1 MTIEKQTV
9 IDKIEV
15 IENGVIQ
22 IRQNARIVEDGKI
35 IAESY
40 ARWTCAPG
48 QDVSDQDIRI
58 QDIAK
63 VIWTPE
69 VIASYEASTVMPVA
83 GE

>member
-1 MTIEKQTV
+1 MTIEKQVV

-15 IENGVIQ
+15 IENGTIQ
-22 IRQNARIVEDGKI
+22 VRQNTRIVEDNKT
-35 IAESY
+35 IAETY

-48 QDVSDQDIRI
+48 QDVSGQDQRI

-69 VIASYEASTVMPVA
+69 VIASYEANTVMPVA